1 MRNSSEAQTF
11 ATPAP
16 ITVVLDIP
24 AGRVQFVAAD
34 RPDTAVEVRPTDPA
48 KGRDATAAELTAV
61 AYADGVLRITTA
73 ATGNQLLARSGSIEV
88 TVQLPAGS
96 RVEGRA
102 AAAELRAVG
111 RLGEVAFAGAYRQ
124 IKIDE
129 AASLRLTAVD
139 GDVEVG
145 RLAGPAEITT
155 ARGHIRIAEA
165 ARGRV
170 ELTTQFGEITVA
182 AASGVPAVLDA
193 RAQHGRITNLLKNDG
208 TPGLD
213 IHAATTHGD
222 ITARSL

>member
-1 MRNSSEAQTF
+1 MTQTF

-24 AGRVQFVAAD
+24 AGRVQLVAAD
-34 RPDTAVEVRPTDPA
+34 RPDTTVEVRPTDPA

-61 AYADGVLRITTA
+61 AYADGVLRITA
-73 ATGNQLLARSGSIEV
+73 ATGHQLLGPSGSIEI

-102 AAAELRAVG
+102 AAAELRGVG
-111 RLGEVAFAGAYRQ
+111 RLGEVAFDGAYRQ

-129 AASLRLTAVD
+129 AASIRLTAVD

-145 RLAGPAEITT
+145 RLTGPAEIST

-165 ARGRV
+165 VRGTV
-170 ELTTQFGEITVA
+170 VLTTQFGEISVA
-182 AASGVPAVLDA
+182 AATGVPAVLDA

-208 TPGLD
+208 TPDLD
-213 IHAATTHGD
+213 IRAASTHGD